1 MPVNLSRDDEDMKQ
15 EIRLNTVRRLFTYLK
30 PYRCEVVKALLLM
43 GLVVSVDLLNP
54 YFIKIGIDDFIADGN
69 WQGLLLLGGCM
80 IALNGAAMIFTRIR
94 IRLMAVMTNKILVTI
109 RQSLYAHIQKLSFSF
124 FDSRPIGKI
133 LARIIG
139 DVNSLSDLF
148 ANSITNLIPE
158 IFKVLAVVTIM
169 LVLDVRLALASLATL
184 PFLMGVM
191 VFVSR
196 RSHKGWQIYR
206 KKTSNVNAFT
216 HEAFSGIRVIQ
227 SFAAEEVTSRTFREL
242 VEEWRK
248 SFMRAVRYADF
259 FWPSVEMSWGVGT
272 LVVFAFGLRMLQS
285 GSITIGLLVAF
296 TSYVSMF
303 WNPIMNISSFYNQL
317 LTNITAAERI
327 FEVMDIE
334 PDIVDASTS
343 VHLPPITG
351 AVSFRDVTFGYSCD
365 TPVLCNVSFDVVP
378 GETIALVGP
387 TGVGKTTIIN
397 LISRFYETQNG
408 EVLIDGYN
416 VRNVSIESLRSQL
429 GIMMQDTF
437 LFSGSIRENIRY
449 GKLDATD
456 EEIEVAARAV
466 FAHDFIMRFEKG
478 YDTNVNERGTRL
490 SAGQRQLIAFA
501 RVMLSDPRILILDEA
516 TASIDTHTEKLL
528 QEGIRSLLAD
538 RTSFVIAHRLST
550 IRDADRILVIED
562 GRISES
568 GSHEELMQR
577 GGAYEEMQRE
587 REQK

>member
-54 YFIKIGIDDFIADGN
+54 YFIKIGIDDFIAAGN

-191 VFVSR
+191 VFISR

-456 EEIEVAARAV
+456 EEVEAAARAV

>member
-1 MPVNLSRDDEDMKQ
+1 
-15 EIRLNTVRRLFTYLK
+15 
-30 PYRCEVVKALLLM
+30 
-43 GLVVSVDLLNP
+43 
-54 YFIKIGIDDFIADGN
+54 
-69 WQGLLLLGGCM
+69 
-80 IALNGAAMIFTRIR
+80 
-94 IRLMAVMTNKILVTI
+94 MASMTNKILVTI

-148 ANSITNLIPE
+148 ASSITNLIPE
-158 IFKVLAVVTIM
+158 IFKVLAVVVIM
-169 LVLDVRLALASLATL
+169 LTLNVRLALAALATL
-184 PFLMGVM
+184 PFLMGIM

-196 RSHKGWQIYR
+196 KSHKGWQIYR

-227 SFAAEEVTSRTFREL
+227 GFAAEKVTSRTFREL
-242 VEEWRK
+242 CEEWRK
-248 SFMRAVRYADF
+248 AFMRAVRYADF

-272 LVVFAFGLRMLQS
+272 IVVFAFGLRMLQS

-303 WNPIMNISSFYNQL
+303 WNPIMNISNFYNQL

-327 FEVMDIE
+327 FEVLDIK
-334 PDIVDASTS
+334 PDIADCSAAAD
-343 VHLPPITG
+343 LPPVTG
-351 AVSFRDVTFGYSCD
+351 AVCFRNVTFGYVD
-365 TPVLCNVSFDVVP
+365 GLPVLKDVSFEVSP

-397 LISRFYETQNG
+397 LISRFYEVQSG
-408 EVLIDGYN
+408 EVLIDGHD
-416 VRNVSIESLRSQL
+416 VRDVSIESLRSQL

-449 GKLDATD
+449 GKLDASD
-456 EEIEVAARAV
+456 KEIEAAARAV
-466 FAHDFIMRFEKG
+466 CAHDFIMRLEKG

-501 RVMLSDPRILILDEA
+501 RVMLSDPKILILDEA

-528 QEGIRSLLAD
+528 QEGIRSLLAN

-550 IRDADRILVIED
+550 IRDADRVFAIGDAIGD
-562 GRISES
+562 GPSLRIYPRK
-568 GSHEELMQR
+568 ELNACKE
-577 GGAYEEMQRE
+577 GPSPIAS
-587 REQK
+587 

>member
-54 YFIKIGIDDFIADGN
+54 YFIKIGIDDFIAAGN

-80 IALNGAAMIFTRIR
+80 IALNGAAMVFTRIR

-191 VFVSR
+191 VFISR

-456 EEIEVAARAV
+456 EEVEAAARAV

-550 IRDADRILVIED
+550 IRDADRIMVIEN

>member
-54 YFIKIGIDDFIADGN
+54 YFIKIGIDDFIAAGN

-191 VFVSR
+191 VFISR

-456 EEIEVAARAV
+456 EEVEAAARAV

-550 IRDADRILVIED
+550 IRDADRIMVIEN

>member
-54 YFIKIGIDDFIADGN
+54 YFIKIGIDDFIAAGN

-191 VFVSR
+191 VFISR

-351 AVSFRDVTFGYSCD
+351 AVSFRDVTFGYSC
-365 TPVLCNVSFDVVP
+365 
-378 GETIALVGP
+378 
-387 TGVGKTTIIN
+387 
-397 LISRFYETQNG
+397 
-408 EVLIDGYN
+408 
-416 VRNVSIESLRSQL
+416 
-429 GIMMQDTF
+429 
-437 LFSGSIRENIRY
+437 
-449 GKLDATD
+449 
-456 EEIEVAARAV
+456 
-466 FAHDFIMRFEKG
+466 
-478 YDTNVNERGTRL
+478 
-490 SAGQRQLIAFA
+490 
-501 RVMLSDPRILILDEA
+501 
-516 TASIDTHTEKLL
+516 
-528 QEGIRSLLAD
+528 
-538 RTSFVIAHRLST
+538 
-550 IRDADRILVIED
+550 
-562 GRISES
+562 
-568 GSHEELMQR
+568 
-577 GGAYEEMQRE
+577 
-587 REQK
+587 

>member
-54 YFIKIGIDDFIADGN
+54 YFIKIGIDDFIATGN

-80 IALNGAAMIFTRIR
+80 IALNGAAMVFTRIR

-191 VFVSR
+191 VFISR

-456 EEIEVAARAV
+456 EEVEAAARAV

>member
-1 MPVNLSRDDEDMKQ
+1 
-15 EIRLNTVRRLFTYLK
+15 
-30 PYRCEVVKALLLM
+30 
-43 GLVVSVDLLNP
+43 
-54 YFIKIGIDDFIADGN
+54 
-69 WQGLLLLGGCM
+69 
-80 IALNGAAMIFTRIR
+80 
-94 IRLMAVMTNKILVTI
+94 
-109 RQSLYAHIQKLSFSF
+109 
-124 FDSRPIGKI
+124 
-133 LARIIG
+133 
-139 DVNSLSDLF
+139 
-148 ANSITNLIPE
+148 
-158 IFKVLAVVTIM
+158 
-169 LVLDVRLALASLATL
+169 
-184 PFLMGVM
+184 
-191 VFVSR
+191 
-196 RSHKGWQIYR
+196 
-206 KKTSNVNAFT
+206 
-216 HEAFSGIRVIQ
+216 
-227 SFAAEEVTSRTFREL
+227 
-242 VEEWRK
+242 
-248 SFMRAVRYADF
+248 
-259 FWPSVEMSWGVGT
+259 

-416 VRNVSIESLRSQL
+416 VRSVSIESLRSQL

-456 EEIEVAARAV
+456 EEIEAAARAV